1 MAGYTR
7 EIYDIKGNYKGY
19 GKFSSSGDYLG
30 SAGGKKGLGIKG
42 YISTAGARGDS
53 RNFANR
59 RRNR

>member
-19 GKFSSSGDYLG
+19 GKFSSSGNYLG

-42 YISTAGARGDS
+42 YISTAGSRGAS
-53 RNFANR
+53 RNPAMR
-59 RRNR
+59 G